1 MSTKR
6 LQISVIEFYGAL
18 RAPLPPIYFSQIGHS
33 TYEHFHLILFAD
45 DDDASSQDN
54 DGDGDG
60 DGDDDD
66 DDDEDDDDDHDDF
79 DNEDEMMT
87 TARLSQIVLSVT
99 SLIQMLA
106 WKSS

>member
-33 TYEHFHLILFAD
+33 TYEHFHLILFAAN
-45 DDDASSQDN
+45 DDASSQEN
-54 DGDGDG
+54 

-66 DDDEDDDDDHDDF
+66 DDD

-87 TARLSQIVLSVT
+87 TARLSQVVLGAT
-99 SLIQMLA
+99 SLILMWA
-106 WKSS
+106 WKSP

>member
-33 TYEHFHLILFAD
+33 TYEHFQLILFAAN
-45 DDDASSQDN
+45 DDASSQDN
-54 DGDGDG
+54 DGDDDG
-60 DGDDDD
+60 DGD
-66 DDDEDDDDDHDDF
+66 DDDEDDDDDNDD
-79 DNEDEMMT
+79 DDEDEMMT
-87 TARLSQIVLSVT
+87 TARLSQVVLSAT